1 MIATEEQQ
9 TSEQGT
15 IGQTPDKLD
24 MNSRKNIMKNMY
36 SQSKRNQEILTFSI
50 SIIAIMANMY
60 FFVTSYSIS
69 LSVVCWSV
77 LGIIIGMTL
86 ADFFGG
92 FVHWAA
98 DTWFTIEMPILGPN
112 LIRPFREHHIDP
124 SSILNHDFIET
135 NADTF
140 TLTIPFMIRNLY
152 LNMNGAKSDSD
163 YFYDSFLISLCIFVS
178 FTNEFHKWSHAYG
191 KDAYGPV
198 VTNLQKMNV
207 ILPREHH
214 RIHHVRPHHEY
225 YCITTGWLD
234 KPLEA
239 IKFWRRLEA
248 LITSV
253 TGAIPRDD
261 DMKWTK
267 LSSKS
272 S

>member
-1 MIATEEQQ
+1 MIATEEQ
-9 TSEQGT
+9 TSQQVT
-15 IGQTPDKLD
+15 NNSQAPDKLD

-36 SQSKRNQEILTFSI
+36 SQSKRNQEILTFI
-50 SIIAIMANMY
+50 VSIIAIIGNMY

-69 LSVVCWSV
+69 IPVVCWSV
-77 LGIIIGMTL
+77 FGIIIGMTL

-98 DTWFTIEMPILGPN
+98 DTWFSIDTPILGPN

-140 TLTIPFMIRNLY
+140 TLTIPFMIHNLY
-152 LNMNGAKSDSD
+152 LNLNGAKTDSD

-191 KDAYGPV
+191 KDTYGPV

-234 KPLEA
+234 RPLET
-239 IKFWRRLEA
+239 IQFWRRLEA
-248 LITSV
+248 LITKV